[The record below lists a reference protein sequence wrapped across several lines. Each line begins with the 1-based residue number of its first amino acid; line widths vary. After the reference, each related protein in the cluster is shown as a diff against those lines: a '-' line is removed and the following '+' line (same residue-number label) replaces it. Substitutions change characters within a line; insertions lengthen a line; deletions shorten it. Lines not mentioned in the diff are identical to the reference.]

1 VYPLAA
7 VFQEQDKSFRVRIL
21 RSGFDGALE
30 VERFY
35 EEDGEYRRFLSVAA
49 TEPGSP
55 LSELEIRTEE
65 LYRVRASLEG
75 GTLDFFLPLWQPR
88 GPLLE
93 ARALPRGA
101 RLARPQ
107 SGATCYAFT
116 TPAGLGVLNLPPEE
130 FFPLPAN
137 LNFPPPRRRAC
148 STSFCCL
155 FPMA

>member
-1 VYPLAA
+1 VIEVGAEPAPFVYPLAA
-7 VFQEQDKSFRVRIL
+7 AFQEQDKSFRVRIL

-49 TEPGSP
+49 TESGSP
-55 LSELEIRTEE
+55 RC
-65 LYRVRASLEG
+65 
-75 GTLDFFLPLWQPR
+75 
-88 GPLLE
+88 
-93 ARALPRGA
+93 GA

-107 SGATCYAFT
+107 SAATCYAFT

-130 FFPLPAN
+130 FFPLPASPRS
-137 LNFPPPRRRAC
+137 PPPRRRAF

-155 FPMA
+155 FRMA